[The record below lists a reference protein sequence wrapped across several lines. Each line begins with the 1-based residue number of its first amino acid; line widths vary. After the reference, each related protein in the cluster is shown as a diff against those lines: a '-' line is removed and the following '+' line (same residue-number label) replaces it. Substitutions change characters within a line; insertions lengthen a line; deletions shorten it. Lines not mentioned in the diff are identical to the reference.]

1 MASRDSR
8 VPSSFSFAAPL
19 STAGDL
25 VIQLLFERYYA
36 AGLGRFRIS
45 VTADPQ
51 PVAAREMPPDIDEI
65 LLTDPER
72 RTLAAE
78 SAASTLLPDGRARAR
93 QGTRVYRAAP

>member
-1 MASRDSR
+1 MSA
-8 VPSSFSFAAPL
+8 VFQLAAPV
-19 STAGDL
+19 STASEL

-72 RTLAAE
+72 RTLAE
-78 SAASTLLPDGRARAR
+78 NERLRHYYLMVCARAR